1 MLQSLDNNV
10 QQYFIKHRSI
20 TTVFFLAIVVE
31 SKKAFKVM
39 RHFSDQQSISR
50 MHTTHQILSY
60 RVVPLQTYC
69 LHISEEAVQNGV
81 NYYLLSWLFQSV
93 PQTAALE
100 RIAKQREMRK
110 AN

>member
-1 MLQSLDNNV
+1 MYSNTMLNIVRLLQLFSWQLSL
-10 QQYFIKHRSI
+10 
-20 TTVFFLAIVVE
+20 E

-39 RHFSDQQSISR
+39 PHFSDQQCISR
-50 MHTTHQILSY
+50 MYTTHQILSY

-69 LHISEEAVQNGV
+69 LHISEEAAQNGV